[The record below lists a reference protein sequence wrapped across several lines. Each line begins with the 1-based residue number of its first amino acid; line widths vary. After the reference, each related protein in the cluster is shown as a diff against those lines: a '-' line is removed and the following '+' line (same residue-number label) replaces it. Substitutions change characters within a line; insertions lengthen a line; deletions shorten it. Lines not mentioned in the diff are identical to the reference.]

1 MNYKS
6 SAPKAWELII
16 EPVMRAYIL
25 NNKVNRLLDFHE
37 RTGNPKLGNKAYSK
51 ALVLQKKSNK
61 LLGISRQCLS
71 SKGEIAIAFSPV
83 FFGYLL
89 MDFKKYLEK
98 RLMMKELQLMKAE
111 DKDDNTRYL

>member
-1 MNYKS
+1 MNCKS

-51 ALVLQKKSNK
+51 ALALQKKSNK
-61 LLGISRQCLS
+61 LLGISR
-71 SKGEIAIAFSPV
+71 
-83 FFGYLL
+83 
-89 MDFKKYLEK
+89 
-98 RLMMKELQLMKAE
+98 
-111 DKDDNTRYL
+111 